1 MYERVYA
8 REHLEDLV
16 AAPFEKWGVIVSIRL
31 GPRESYAK
39 EDLWCALDAG
49 DMEHLLRFALK
60 TTYYYLIVGERNV

>member
-1 MYERVYA
+1 MSAYTLESTWRTWL
-8 REHLEDLV
+8 RHL
-16 AAPFEKWGVIVSIRL
+16 PKIGGVIVSIRL

-49 DMEHLLRFALK
+49 DMEHLLRFTLK